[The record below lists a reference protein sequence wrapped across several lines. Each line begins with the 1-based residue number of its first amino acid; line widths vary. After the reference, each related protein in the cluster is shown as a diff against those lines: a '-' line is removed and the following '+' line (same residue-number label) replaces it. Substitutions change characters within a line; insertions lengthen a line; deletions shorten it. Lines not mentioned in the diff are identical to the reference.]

1 MSNIHETDSADAPD
15 LVLAK
20 QLSPRRKTST
30 AENISD
36 LAKEQLAHFSIDP
49 QTETGKIL
57 SRIAENVYHA
67 NVDLNHLWHS
77 TLQELSALDLQDRI
91 AHFNAK
97 KFLCFQLA
105 KLLDTLQNSFRYNY
119 QQLVD
124 SQSTRITKGPYP
136 IFDNVAALF
145 SATPV
150 ITRTATYIYACTEWI
165 DDAFQGK
172 EMLLEV
178 YSRLLNPTSI
188 SLANHIVDLECGP
201 LANQY
206 MAWNFNSGMAA
217 IDSTLAHL
225 LGHRDII
232 LCSRNVYG
240 GTFQLLED
248 WYGKKSNLDIAV
260 HWFDGYQASDF
271 TKALKQVKQENSD
284 RLSEG
289 RKIYIYIESPCNP
302 HGYVFDVPEI
312 CKIAHTEDLTVI
324 LDSTVATPF
333 LYQPF
338 LRDDYRERPDFVI
351 HSYTKDITG
360 SGVATAGVVIGR
372 NELMF
377 LPKNESIASQDYQG
391 NEKTIHW
398 NETLFWNVYYIK
410 GAFLDAD
417 KAFEVI
423 NGSRTLELRMLR
435 KVISTKV
442 LAEFFNSHPSINVK
456 CNALEQNENHK
467 LGKQQMRL
475 GLPAPLFTIDFEGTK
490 IPRDVFVRFFDCLE
504 PAFGHMVSLG
514 QSNTMILCPALTSHS
529 EMSEDKLR
537 MAGISPTTIR
547 ISVGDEDSR
556 SLIAH
561 FIKAA
566 RLAID
571 PVIKG
576 FSTGFMANEA
586 VDELFEKTYI
596 EIHETWV
603 KSQTKLEEL
612 L

>member
-1 MSNIHETDSADAPD
+1 MNDSSEMTLQEKKDFET
-15 LVLAK
+15 AK
-20 QLSPRRKTST
+20 RLSPRRKTSE
-30 AENISD
+30 AQNISE
-36 LAKEQLAHFSIDP
+36 LANEQLRHFSIDP
-49 QTETGKIL
+49 ESEMGKNL
-57 SRIAENVYHA
+57 ADIAENIYHTQI
-67 NVDLNHLWHS
+67 DLNRLWEL
-77 TLQELSALDLQDRI
+77 TLKELSQLKLEDRI

-105 KLLDTLQNSFRYNY
+105 KLLDTLQHSFRFNY
-119 QQLVD
+119 QSLID
-124 SQSTRITKGPYP
+124 SQSTRMIKGPYP
-136 IFDNVAALF
+136 IFDNISAIF

-217 IDSTLAHL
+217 IDTTLSHL
-225 LGHRDII
+225 LGHSDII

-240 GTFQLLED
+240 GSFQLIED
-248 WYGKKSNLDIAV
+248 WFGKKSNLNIAV
-260 HWFDGYQASDF
+260 HWFDGYEEAAF
-271 TKALKQVKQENSD
+271 KEA
-284 RLSEG
+284 LSEVKNKYSTRLDQG
-289 RKIYIYIESPCNP
+289 RKIYTFIESPCNP
-302 HGYVFDVPEI
+302 HGYVLDVPGI
-312 CKIAHTEDLTVI
+312 CKVAHAEDIVVI

-338 LRDDYRERPDFVI
+338 LREDQNERPDYVI

-360 SGVATAGVVIGR
+360 TGVATAGVVIGK
-372 NELMF
+372 NENMF
-377 LPKNESIASQDYQG
+377 IPKNESVTVTDDTG
-391 NEKTIHW
+391 KEKTISW
-398 NETLFWNVYYIK
+398 QDTLFWNVYYIK
-410 GAFLDAD
+410 GAFLDSD

-442 LAEFFNSHPSINVK
+442 LAKFFNSHPLINAE
-456 CNALEQNENHK
+456 CNALSENENYHLCK
-467 LGKQQMRL
+467 KQMRL
-475 GLPAPLFTIDFEGTK
+475 GFSAPLFTIDFETANLN
-490 IPRDVFVRFFDCLE
+490 RNAFVRFFDCLE

-514 QSNTMILCPALTSHS
+514 QANTMVLCPALTSHS
-529 EMSEDKLR
+529 EMSAEKLA
-537 MAGISPTTIR
+537 MAGITPTTIR

-566 RLAID
+566 KLAID
-571 PVIKG
+571 PEIANFSSG
-576 FSTGFMANEA
+576 FLENDAIDHLYQTTYLECHRLWVEA
-586 VDELFEKTYI
+586 
-596 EIHETWV
+596 
-603 KSQTKLEEL
+603 QTSLEEL